1 MIGFTQSAADPPDLT
16 GVWGI
21 YRGGRGADP
30 KFAAPPA
37 SPLAIKPE
45 YAKAYEARRAVEADA
60 AKRGEQL
67 DTPGV
72 RCVPYGFPG
81 MM

>member
-1 MIGFTQSAADPPDLT
+1 MTPKRFRLVSSILLGLPAIGLTQSATKPPDLT

-37 SPLAIKPE
+37 SP
-45 YAKAYEARRAVEADA
+45 RALI
-60 AKRGEQL
+60 RPL
-67 DTPGV
+67 TL
-72 RCVPYGFPG
+72 
-81 MM
+81 